1 MQISGFLCCSGG
13 WGPGVVIAVARVA
26 AEAQVQSLAWELPHA
41 AKTKKKK
48 RYMLRYICTFIF
60 LEDFLKLK

>member
-48 RYMLRYICTFIF
+48 DIC
-60 LEDFLKLK
+60 